1 MSIQREA
8 TTEHNLHK
16 SLRFLFVIAQMF
28 GYFPVLGVLSSSPS
42 YLGFSWFSL
51 RILSSTVTYTCG
63 IVVILGHIRFLIV
76 EGYEQIEMSKFLS
89 NSSRPP
95 IILSCSSVVDGVIF
109 YSSGTLSCMLF
120 IKLAIEWKQIMLKW
134 QEVDT
139 AMVSYGW
146 PKNLERR
153 LKIISTIFLLL
164 EAGTIH
170 EFTFIIKL
178 FGIF

>member
-1 MSIQREA
+1 VSIQREA

-120 IKLAIEWKQIMLKW
+120 IKLAIEWKQNYV
-134 QEVDT
+134 EV
-139 AMVSYGW
+139 AGSGHSYGVVRLAQKFGATV
-146 PKNLERR
+146 KNNLNYFSPIGSRY
-153 LKIISTIFLLL
+153 
-164 EAGTIH
+164 H
-170 EFTFIIKL
+170 P
-178 FGIF
+178 